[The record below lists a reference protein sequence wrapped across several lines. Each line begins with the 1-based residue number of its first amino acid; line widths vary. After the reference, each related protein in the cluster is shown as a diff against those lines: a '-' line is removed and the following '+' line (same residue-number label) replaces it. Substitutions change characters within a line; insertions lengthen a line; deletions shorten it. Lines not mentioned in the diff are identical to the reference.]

1 MKTPVFTR
9 KARMDWTDWL
19 CIVGAVPITLGLML
33 ATKPAALFILEVLE
47 KLK

>member
-19 CIVGAVPITLGLML
+19 CIVGAVPITLGLMF
-33 ATKPAALFILEVLE
+33 ATKPAALFILDIWRAL
-47 KLK
+47 